1 MLVIPY
7 LGESTFLT
15 IISGI
20 ECSGIAAAAM
30 TVFLQRV
37 SEIKEKERVNSKFG
51 YGLCMFF
58 LLSAC
63 HPAGAGLAEH
73 TLGHGIVNTAA
84 VGG

>member
-1 MLVIPY
+1 MLVIPC

-37 SEIKEKERVNSKFG
+37 SEVKEKERVNSKFG
-51 YGLCMFF
+51 YGFCMFF
-58 LLSAC
+58 LLPVC
-63 HPAGAGLAEH
+63 YPAGAGLAEH
-73 TLGHGIVNTAA
+73 A
-84 VGG
+84 GGNRVIYPLAG